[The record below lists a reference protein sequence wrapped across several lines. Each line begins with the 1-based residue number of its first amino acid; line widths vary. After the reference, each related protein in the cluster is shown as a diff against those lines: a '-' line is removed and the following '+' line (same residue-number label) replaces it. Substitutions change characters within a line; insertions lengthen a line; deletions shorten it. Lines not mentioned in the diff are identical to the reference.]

1 LIDDRNVYRYDVA
14 SRKVEI
20 IKDQNIMGISLID
33 NTYLY
38 TINNKSEDN
47 NEYGF
52 SLYSVN
58 NLISNDKF

>member
-52 SLYSVN
+52 SQYSVN

>member
-1 LIDDRNVYRYDVA
+1 MIDDRNVFRYEVK

-20 IKDQNIMGISLID
+20 IKDQNIMGIFFID
-33 NTYLY
+33 NAYLY

-52 SLYSVN
+52 SLYNVN
-58 NLISNDKF
+58 NLLSNDTF